1 MWRFHSFIHFHRHRI
16 TSICLSLWTIFQNWI
31 VAAKEPSMSMSL
43 SYTESDVSSVIPTPI
58 SMEIIC
64 RPFGHPS
71 GSWSTKTGSFWAF
84 CFSSKDDACWNF
96 QQLIYGWAWATNCRN
111 ASWNTELEHQSNRHS
126 VMRIAQFILF
136 INHIRQLKEFA
147 NYFHAKNKK
156 KNGEWRILHWSKPCL
171 LLCRAVQHSVDRQLE
186 LTVWRDLHAYATH
199 HNQTILRVCCVC
211 LSLIWTS
218 QIVNFV
224 I

>member
-31 VAAKEPSMSMSL
+31 VARYWAAKEPSNSMSL

-136 INHIRQLKEFA
+136 ITTDNS
-147 NYFHAKNKK
+147 KNLQIIFTPKIKK

-186 LTVWRDLHAYATH
+186 LTVWRDFACIRYAPQPNH
-199 HNQTILRVCCVC
+199 FACVLC
-211 LSLIWTS
+211 
-218 QIVNFV
+218 VFV
-224 I
+224 IDLDESDC